1 MGILLGL
8 LTALSWG
15 GSDFLARF
23 ATHRIGAL
31 RTMFYMQFTGL
42 VLLTI
47 FLPWLGGWGHLA
59 DGSGW
64 QPWAWGALAGIINAF
79 ASLTLYRSFE
89 VGKMAVVAPLS
100 ASYPVLT
107 VLLSLLSGE
116 HLRMARAIGIA
127 CTLIGVVLVA
137 GGEKT
142 PEDRDLE
149 GLRRSRKGIGLALC
163 SATGFGLL
171 FWLLGT
177 YIVPRT
183 GATQTVWLIRLT
195 SSVLTAALILAV
207 RKSIKPPL
215 DCVGGWILSMGLMDT
230 GAFVMNN
237 FGMQVEQVA
246 VVSVL
251 ASLYGA
257 VTVALAAIF
266 LREHVSRWQWL
277 GIIAIF
283 VGIFLISR

>member
-23 ATHRIGAL
+23 ATHRIGTL
-31 RTMFYMQFTGL
+31 RTMFYMQFTGFI
-42 VLLTI
+42 LLTV

-59 DGSGW
+59 GW
-64 QPWAWGALAGIINAF
+64 QPWAWGALAGVINAF
-79 ASLTLYRSFE
+79 STLTLYRSFE
-89 VGKMAVVAPLS
+89 IGKMAVVAPLS

-107 VLLSLLSGE
+107 VLLSILSGE

-137 GGEKT
+137 GGEET
-142 PEDRDLE
+142 PEDHDVE
-149 GLRRSRKGIGLALC
+149 GLRRSGKGIGLALC
-163 SATGFGLL
+163 SAIGFGFL
-171 FWLLGT
+171 FWLLGVR
-177 YIVPRT
+177 IVART
-183 GATQTVWLIRLT
+183 GAVQTVWLIRLT
-195 SSVLTAALILAV
+195 SSVLTAAVIVAA
-207 RKSIKPPL
+207 RKSIKAPTGR
-215 DCVGGWILSMGLMDT
+215 VGGWILGMGLTDT

-237 FGMQVEQVA
+237 FGMQLEQVA

-257 VTVALAAIF
+257 VTVGLAAIF

-277 GIIAIF
+277 GIISIF
-283 VGIFLISR
+283 AGIFLISR